1 METEERTK
9 YKVFKANI
17 LDDDGN
23 KVLAGE
29 VVALSP
35 KLAKHYNKLG
45 FLRPFFDEDDEEE
58 DEDAE
63 LDGQERE
70 PVKPTRTRLRRGP
83 APEPL

>member
-9 YKVFKANI
+9 FKVFKANI

-23 KVLAGE
+23 KVLEGE

-45 FLRPFFDEDDEEE
+45 FLRPYFEE
-58 DEDAE
+58 DEDDDEDAAE
-63 LDGQERE
+63 SARE
-70 PVKPTRTRLRRGP
+70 PVKPTRPRLRRGP
-83 APEPL
+83 TPQPL